1 MTNEDKGLA
10 LLPNGFM
17 DLLPPHAEAEAG
29 SIHTLMQ
36 KFMSF
41 GYERIKPPLLEF
53 EDSLLAP
60 GPGERL
66 SSDTFRLMDPVSHR
80 MLGVR
85 SDITPQIARIA
96 ASRLGGEPRPLRLT
110 YANDVLRIQGNQ
122 LRTERQFCQVGCEL
136 IGDGSGVHGA
146 IEICV
151 LSILGLKALGIKD
164 ITIDLTIPNFV
175 SRLLAGVRDGDTCL
189 VIQKAVAQ
197 RDRDALAKIE
207 IPQARKIVL
216 SMEAS
221 GAYERALEILSD
233 IKLDAE
239 ITQDIVDLA
248 DICKGIKNA
257 LADLSIDDVSMT
269 IDVLE
274 QVGFEYH
281 KAMGFTLFSKNVHGE
296 LGRGGCYDVRFGQKG
311 AGETAKGF
319 TLYMDTIRKACNIP
333 AEKKKVSVSLGEDW
347 SVIDALQKQGW
358 IVVRCG
364 NDGLSSPCTHKYEN
378 GTIIEVNKQGA

>member
-17 DLLPPHAEAEAG
+17 DLLPPHAEGEAS

-66 SSDTFRLMDPVSHR
+66 ASDTFRLMDPVSHR

-96 ASRLGGEPRPLRLT
+96 ASRLGAEPRPLRLT
-110 YANDVLRIQGNQ
+110 YANDVLRIRGNQ

-136 IGDGSGVHGA
+136 IGNGGGVQGA
-146 IEICV
+146 VEICV
-151 LSILGLKALGIKD
+151 LSILGLKALGIQD

-175 SRLLAGVRDGDTCL
+175 SRILAGIQDGDVSL
-189 VIQKAVAQ
+189 VVQKAVAQ
-197 RDRDALAKIE
+197 RDRDALAKVKS
-207 IPQARKIVL
+207 PQAQKIIQA
-216 SMEAS
+216 MEAS
-221 GAYERALEILSD
+221 GAYEKALDILSE
-233 IKLDAE
+233 IKLDSETAR
-239 ITQDIVDLA
+239 DIVDLA
-248 DICKGIKNA
+248 DICKGIKNV
-257 LADLSIDDVSMT
+257 LADLGIEDVSMT

-281 KAMGFTLFSKNVHGE
+281 KAMGFTLFSKNIHGE
-296 LGRGGCYDVRFGQKG
+296 LGRGGCYDVRFGQNGK
-311 AGETAKGF
+311 GETAQGF
-319 TLYMDTIRKACNIP
+319 TLYMDTIRKACVSQK
-333 AEKKKVSVSLGEDW
+333 EKKKISVSLGEAW
-347 SVIDALQKQGW
+347 SVIDSLQKQGW
-358 IVVRCG
+358 IVVRSG
-364 NDGLSSPCTHKYEN
+364 NEGISSACTHKYEN
-378 GTIIEVNKQGA
+378 GTIVEVKKKGA